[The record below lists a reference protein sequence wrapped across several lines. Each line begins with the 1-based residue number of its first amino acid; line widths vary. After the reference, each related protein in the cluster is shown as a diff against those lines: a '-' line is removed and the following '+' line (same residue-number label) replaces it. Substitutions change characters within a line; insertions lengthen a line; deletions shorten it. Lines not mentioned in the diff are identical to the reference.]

1 MKYKQIT
8 LYTADLMEMRNFYER
23 VLEHTI
29 VSYEDT
35 SFSLQIGS
43 TVLSFEQTRESTEPF
58 YHFAFDVP
66 ANQFQEAKAW
76 IEERVSLTR
85 DNGKDHVYFSSIDAS
100 SIYFEDPSGNVVEWI
115 CRFSHSYEE
124 TARFHPRVLQ
134 CVSEMSLVVADK
146 SDAAEKLLA
155 CGIPSR
161 DGEAV
166 PDDGLTFMGHGDEA
180 VYFLLVQEK
189 RIWYFSTQ
197 EAKIHPSHVVLEDGR
212 VIETTRDGQLICT
225 GK

>member
-1 MKYKQIT
+1 
-8 LYTADLMEMRNFYER
+8 MRDFYEH

-29 VSYEDT
+29 VPYEET

-43 TVLSFEQTRESTEPF
+43 TVLTFEQTKEATHPF

-66 ANQFQEAKAW
+66 ANQFHEAKAW
-76 IEERVSLTR
+76 LEERVTLTR

-115 CRFSHSYEE
+115 CRFSHSEE
-124 TARFHPRVLQ
+124 ESAAFHPRLLQ
-134 CVSEMSLVVADK
+134 RVSEMSLVIADK
-146 SDAAEKLLA
+146 VQAAEKLLA

-161 DGEAV
+161 DGE
-166 PDDGLTFMGHGDEA
+166 PIPEEGLTFMGHPNEA
-180 VYFLLVQEK
+180 VYFLLVPEG
-189 RIWYFSTQ
+189 RTWYFSSQ
-197 EAKIHPSHVVLEDGR
+197 EAKIHPSRVVLEDGR
-212 VIETTRDGQLICT
+212 LIETTRDGHLICT